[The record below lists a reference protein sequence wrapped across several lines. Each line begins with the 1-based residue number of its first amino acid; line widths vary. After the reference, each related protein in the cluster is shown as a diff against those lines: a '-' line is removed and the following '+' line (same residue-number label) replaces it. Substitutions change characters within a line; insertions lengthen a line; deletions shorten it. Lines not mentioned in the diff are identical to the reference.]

1 MERVSGLR
9 VEGLRASFNGPE
21 KSCCSPRPALLH
33 RPFALHVI
41 QCRGVCVC
49 ASPLN
54 FARLRPYFGSF
65 AFIFLLDF
73 RESSE
78 LAKD

>member
-1 MERVSGLR
+1 MERVSGLC

-21 KSCCSPRPALLH
+21 KFCYSPRPALLH

-41 QCRGVCVC
+41 PCRGVCAR

-54 FARLRPYFGSF
+54 FACLHPYFGSF
-65 AFIFLLDF
+65 AFVFLLDF